1 MQKSAKAG
9 IVLLIILV
17 LVPAVAA
24 EDALEWYTKG
34 QNAATAGNYA
44 DAVTYYNNALSLDPS
59 YALALSGKAVAL
71 NALGQYSAAL
81 DSANAALAIRT
92 SSDTLNAR
100 AYALYQLGRYD
111 EAVAAYVNVTKQ
123 GTPTAATYCNLAN
136 AYAKTGN
143 PDAALKSYAQCTN
156 IDPHNAD
163 TWNQIGLIYMSQ
175 QKYSEAL
182 DAFNKATQETTQ
194 NAEIWNNK
202 GEAYAALEQYD
213 DASSCFKTAL
223 SLSPNYAD
231 AQSNLDSVRGK
242 GQVYQYNVTATA
254 TEAAWVLGG
263 VKTTTAATAVTTTP
277 AIQTTSPTL
286 EPTSSL
292 AVTATETPV
301 ATATTFTPLS
311 PFCALAAFVVAGI
324 ACAGVRHGK
333 K

>member
-1 MQKSAKAG
+1 M
-9 IVLLIILV
+9 
-17 LVPAVAA
+17 P
-24 EDALEWYTKG
+24 
-34 QNAATAGNYA
+34 
-44 DAVTYYNNALSLDPS
+44 
-59 YALALSGKAVAL
+59 
-71 NALGQYSAAL
+71 
-81 DSANAALAIRT
+81 
-92 SSDTLNAR
+92 
-100 AYALYQLGRYD
+100 
-111 EAVAAYVNVTKQ
+111 
-123 GTPTAATYCNLAN
+123 
-136 AYAKTGN
+136 
-143 PDAALKSYAQCTN
+143 
-156 IDPHNAD
+156 
-163 TWNQIGLIYMSQ
+163 
-175 QKYSEAL
+175 
-182 DAFNKATQETTQ
+182 F
-194 NAEIWNNK
+194 WNNK

-277 AIQTTSPTL
+277 GLQTTSPTL

>member
-1 MQKSAKAG
+1 
-9 IVLLIILV
+9 
-17 LVPAVAA
+17 
-24 EDALEWYTKG
+24 
-34 QNAATAGNYA
+34 
-44 DAVTYYNNALSLDPS
+44 
-59 YALALSGKAVAL
+59 
-71 NALGQYSAAL
+71 
-81 DSANAALAIRT
+81 
-92 SSDTLNAR
+92 
-100 AYALYQLGRYD
+100 
-111 EAVAAYVNVTKQ
+111 
-123 GTPTAATYCNLAN
+123 
-136 AYAKTGN
+136 
-143 PDAALKSYAQCTN
+143 
-156 IDPHNAD
+156 
-163 TWNQIGLIYMSQ
+163 MSQ
-175 QKYSEAL
+175 QKYSDAL

-277 AIQTTSPTL
+277 AIQTTSRPWNL
-286 EPTSSL
+286 PL
-292 AVTATETPV
+292 PLRLLQQRHRLRPQLR
-301 ATATTFTPLS
+301 FTPLS

>member
-24 EDALEWYTKG
+24 EDALEWYTRG

-59 YALALSGKAVAL
+59 YVLALSGKAVAL

-100 AYALYQLGRYD
+100 AYALYKLGRYD
-111 EAVAAYVNVTKQ
+111 EAVAAYVNVTAK
-123 GTPTAATYCNLAN
+123 GTPSASTYCNLADS
-136 AYAKTGN
+136 YVKTAN

-163 TWNQIGLIYMSQ
+163 TWNQIGLIYLSQ
-175 QKYSEAL
+175 QKYSDAL
-182 DAFNKATQETTQ
+182 DAFNRATQETIK

-202 GEAYAALEQYD
+202 GEAYAALEQYE
-213 DASSCFKTAL
+213 DASNCFKTAL

-242 GQVYQYNVTATA
+242 GQVYQVTGLPTTTPAP
-254 TEAAWVLGG
+254 WVLGG
-263 VKTTTAATAVTTTP
+263 VKTTTAVTAVTTTQALP
-277 AIQTTSPTL
+277 TTSPTL
-286 EPTSSL
+286 EPASSL
-292 AVTATETPV
+292 TVTATETPV
-301 ATATTFTPLS
+301 ATSTTFTPLS

-324 ACAGVRHGK
+324 ACAGVRRGK